1 MAQTELG
8 KAFEY
13 ACLKALYDFYSGSQ
27 DVKIVENEPLKT
39 AQRNYENAGDKQK
52 DLLAGAQAAVRVL
65 NRLEPRLTYPNKSV
79 PLFLSLQTDAKGQA
93 GDVRDVL
100 CVRYGNDWEIGLSC
114 KHNHAAVKHSRLS
127 NSIDFGLKWFNV
139 PCSQTYFD
147 EIRPVFDELSDLRA
161 KGRALNKEIKFEDFD
176 DVNERFY
183 LPVLN
188 AFIKELRRIDSEN
201 EGIPAK
207 LIHYLMGEYDFYKII
222 TNDEHKLTKVEAI
235 NINGTL
241 SRSSEGHKS
250 ITPMPVIKLPTE
262 FFTIRMKKGS
272 QTTVEVVCDNSWTI
286 TMRIHSA
293 KKTVEPSLK
302 FDVNLTGSPGG
313 FYVEMEPW
321 YK

>member
-13 ACLKALYDFYSGSQ
+13 ACVKALYDFYSGNQ
-27 DVKIVENEPLKT
+27 DVRIVENEPFET
-39 AQRNYENAGDKQK
+39 AKKNYENARDKQT

-79 PLFLSLQTDAKGQA
+79 PLFLSLQADARGQV
-93 GDVRDVL
+93 GDVRDIL

-127 NSIDFGLKWFNV
+127 NSIDFGMKWFGV
-139 PCSQTYFD
+139 PCSQTYFE
-147 EIRPVFDELSDLRA
+147 EIRPVFDELTALRER
-161 KGRALNKEIKFEDFD
+161 GRSQNREIAFEDFD
-176 DVNERFY
+176 DVDERFY

-201 EGIPAK
+201 ENIPAK
-207 LIHYLMGEYDFYKII
+207 LVHYLMGEYDFYKII
-222 TNDEHKLTKVEAI
+222 TDDAHKLTTVEAV

-241 SRSSEGHKS
+241 NRSSEGHRS
-250 ITPMPVIKLPTE
+250 ITPVPVMKLPTE
-262 FFTIRMKKGS
+262 FFAIRMKKDS
-272 QTTVEVVCDNSWTI
+272 QTTLEVVCDNSWTI
-286 TMRIHSA
+286 NMRIHSA

-302 FDVNLTGSPGG
+302 FDVNLAGRPGG